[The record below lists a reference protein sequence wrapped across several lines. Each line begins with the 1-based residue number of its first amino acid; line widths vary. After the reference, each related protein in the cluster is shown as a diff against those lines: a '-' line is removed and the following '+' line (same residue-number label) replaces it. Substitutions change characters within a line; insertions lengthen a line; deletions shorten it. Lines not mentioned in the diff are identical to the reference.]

1 MRTDMNGQLINLFP
15 QSRRDFWERTALME
29 GRIEEIRLR
38 AGRPV
43 IIKSRGRELYP
54 DNSGAVITDIGKA
67 YIIEKPELEAL
78 LKHVCRYSVYAF
90 DDELKQGYITASG
103 GHRIGIA
110 GQAVTD
116 AQGHISTIKNISYM
130 NIRVSHQIK
139 GAADSVMPYIYKN
152 HSIKNTL
159 IISPPGCGKTTLLRD
174 MVRQIS
180 DGNTYGN
187 TYHAGMG
194 VAVVDERSEIA
205 ASYMGIPQNDVGKRT
220 DVLDACPK
228 SEGIML
234 LLRSMAPQVLAV
246 DEIGSRDDIDMLY
259 TALVCGC
266 SFIATIHGNDIQD
279 ADRRFSD
286 RNAEGGLIQKGLF
299 ELFIVLDKKDG
310 MPHIKNIYERDE
322 AYAAFGRRNND
333 TYRLDRVGNVVQKQI
348 I

>member
-1 MRTDMNGQLINLFP
+1 MESGMTGQLINLFP
-15 QSRRDFWERTALME
+15 QSRREFWERTALME
-29 GRIEEIRLR
+29 NRIEEIRLR
-38 AGRPV
+38 AGAPV

-54 DNSGAVITDIGKA
+54 DKNGAVITDIGKA

-78 LKHVCRYSVYAF
+78 LKHVCSYSVYAF
-90 DDELKQGYITASG
+90 DDELKNGFITASG

-116 AQGHISTIKNISYM
+116 AYGHISTIKNISYM

-139 GAADSVMPYIYKN
+139 GAADSVMPYLYKK

-180 DGNTYGN
+180 DGNA
-187 TYHAGMG
+187 YHAGMG

-205 ASYMGIPQNDVGKRT
+205 ASYMGIPQNDVGIRT

-228 SEGIML
+228 AEGVML

-246 DEIGSRDDIDMLY
+246 DEIGGRDDIDMLY

-266 SFIATIHGNDIQD
+266 SFIATVHGEDIRD
-279 ADRRFSD
+279 ADMRLK
-286 RNAEGGLIQKGLF
+286 EGGLIERGLF
-299 ELFIVLDKKDG
+299 ELYIVLDKKDG
-310 MPHIKNIYERDE
+310 MPHIKVIE
-322 AYAAFGRRNND
+322 
-333 TYRLDRVGNVVQKQI
+333 
-348 I
+348 